1 MATNE
6 QVTNEQA
13 AETNN
18 EMEEGV
24 VKNSRKG
31 VTAEDRK
38 VYANLDEARKG
49 RPQGKE
55 AWFLYGATRPDGQ
68 KRFTWAPY
76 AEKALYQIMIGH
88 EKYQIEWVEDLP
100 TVDDAEAVVNA
111 LPDEAREAFIA
122 KLLAGKKAKK

>member
-6 QVTNEQA
+6 QTTTTNDV
-13 AETNN
+13 
-18 EMEEGV
+18 EEGV

-38 VYANLDEARKG
+38 VYAELDEARSS
-49 RPQGKE
+49 RPDGKE
-55 AWFLYGATRPDGQ
+55 AWFLYQVARPDGQ
-68 KRFTWAPY
+68 KRFTWAPHGQQ
-76 AEKALYQIMIGH
+76 ALHQVMIGH
-88 EKYQIEWVEDLP
+88 EGYTLEWVEDLP